1 MRKIYVTIIFL
12 SIAVGSFFIVAG
24 IHMLSQEKGITTE
37 ASSFMKGY
45 VSGDFFSNQPT
56 SLKTSPYKI
65 QSLGRGQFE
74 IILFN
79 QDHEQMNIQ
88 VYDVIGNLLVEEVSD
103 QSQIRRKFDL
113 SESKSRLFVVK
124 FGNNKVTTVKKVT
137 TG

>member
-1 MRKIYVTIIFL
+1 MRRIYITIILL

-24 IHMLSQEKGITTE
+24 MRMLSQEKEVKTATPPIVKSTG
-37 ASSFMKGY
+37 
-45 VSGDFFSNQPT
+45 SGDFFPNQPT

-65 QSLGRGQFE
+65 QPLGKGQFE

-79 QDHEQMNIQ
+79 KDHEPMNIQ

-103 QSQIRRKFDL
+103 QSQIRRRFDL

-124 FGNNKVTTVKKVT
+124 FGNDKVSTVRKVT